1 MSRRQSHTPGP
12 WRFDLFNDQPAIY
25 ADVQGEPYVVALMEG
40 GHGRAPEDEL
50 DANTHLIAA
59 APDLLRALRRV
70 LAVTLS
76 LPYDGRTLTGKAFR
90 QAEAA
95 IAKAEGHQ

>member
-50 DANTHLIAA
+50 DANTDLIAA
-59 APDLLRALRRV
+59 APDLLRPLRRA
-70 LAVTLS
+70 LAVALA
-76 LPYDGRTLTGKAFR
+76 LQHDGQPLTVKALR